1 MTELPMLYTPVQAA
15 KIMNVS
21 RSHIYSMMNKGELG
35 SVNLGRCRRITLQ
48 QMHEFIDSLTGK
60 TTMEHM

>member
-48 QMHEFIDSLTGK
+48 QLHEFIDALTGK